1 MELTNPNKVE
11 RPIYNDNYL
20 RYVGW
25 GVSEQPFDKRFFS
38 KETIESVKDQTT
50 KLLKCVR
57 SDGRPIIV
65 SDRVISHVMSQIY
78 DKYRPQLGDMYTML
92 TIPADH
98 PRDDMKLLTDLVVET
113 IYRNIVT
120 ETQMEENNKR
130 LTVWTS
136 VLGDFNE
143 HGLRQYSTIR
153 INKDNINKVRFNMNY

>member
-1 MELTNPNKVE
+1 MEFRNPNKVE
-11 RPIYNDNYL
+11 TPIFNDNYI

-25 GVSEQPFDKRFFS
+25 KVSEQDFDRRFFS
-38 KETIESVKDQTT
+38 HDTIKTIKDKTSD
-50 KLLKCVR
+50 LLKCLR

-92 TIPADH
+92 NIPAAE

-113 IYRNIVT
+113 IYRNIVS

-143 HGLRQYSTIR
+143 HGLRQYTTIKTV
-153 INKDNINKVRFNMNY
+153 KDNINKVRFNMNY